1 MTHAGHPNHDL
12 LSPGPF
18 AMNVTHTGFDRL
30 PVVDVSGLYSDSLDA
45 RLATARVLDRAARDA
60 GFFYVTGHQ
69 VTRAQQVT
77 LVDQAKQFF
86 RAPEA
91 WKMRY
96 YIGNSRAHRG
106 YVPEGEEVFAG
117 GKRDRKEA
125 FDTGAD
131 LSPDDP
137 LVQAGTP
144 LLGPNVWP
152 DQSGFDHAVTDYYQ
166 AAMALGRVLFRGFS
180 LALGLPET
188 YFERYLSTPP
198 SQLRLIHYPHDA
210 TAADAPGIGA
220 HTDYEC
226 FTILMPT
233 APGLEVMNGDGVWI
247 DAPPVDNA
255 FVVNIGDMLEA
266 WTGGTYVAT
275 SHRVRKVSEE
285 RYSFPLFFAC
295 DYATVVAPL
304 PAFATPEALEQYPPV
319 AAGDHLFAQTAQSF
333 TYLKQRIERGEL
345 VLPDGSKA
353 LASFGQQARYA
364 AVDE

>member
-1 MTHAGHPNHDL
+1 
-12 LSPGPF
+12 
-18 AMNVTHTGFDRL
+18 MNATHTRFDRL
-30 PVVDVSGLYSDSLDA
+30 PIVDVSGLYSEDLEV
-45 RLATARVLDRAARDA
+45 RLATAKVLDHAARDA

-69 VTRAQQVT
+69 VSREQQAA
-77 LVDQAKQFF
+77 LVDHAQRFF
-86 RAPEA
+86 ASSHD

-96 YIGNSRAHRG
+96 YIGQSLAHRG

-117 GKRDRKEA
+117 GKRDKKEA

-131 LSPDDP
+131 LSLDDP
-137 LVQAGTP
+137 LVKAGTP

-152 DQSGFDHAVTDYYQ
+152 EQPGFSEAVTSYYQ
-166 AAMALGRVLFRGFS
+166 AAFALGRVLFRGFS

-188 YFERYLSTPP
+188 HFETYLSKPP
-198 SQLRLIHYPHDA
+198 SQLRLVHYPFDA
-210 TAADAPGIGA
+210 SAADAPGIGA

-226 FTILMPT
+226 FTILLPT
-233 APGLEVMNGDGVWI
+233 APGLEVMNGEGSWI
-247 DAPPVDNA
+247 DAPPIDNA
-255 FVVNIGDMLEA
+255 FVVNIGDMLEV

-295 DYATVVAPL
+295 DYATVVEPL
-304 PAFATPEALEQYPPV
+304 PKFATPEALAKYPPV
-319 AAGDHLFAQTAQSF
+319 SAGDHLFAQTAQSF
-333 TYLKQRIERGEL
+333 TYLKQRLERGEL

-364 AVDE
+364 AVEEE